1 MTLAYG
7 VAGLMLLGA
16 MALALLSMARTQSVA
31 LRLVGL
37 ELLLTLVISGVA
49 IQAAATLQD
58 SYLDIL
64 LAAAGLS
71 FVATITV
78 GRWLRTRGD

>member
-7 VAGLMLLGA
+7 IAGLILLGA

-78 GRWLRTRGD
+78 GRWLQTRGD